1 MVAAAVV
8 VGAASVAGGAI
19 SASGARSAG
28 RAQADAAK
36 QAAQLDKEMYYDQAA
51 RMEPFR
57 QAGLTTQTEL
67 MRQLGLSGDPNSQGY
82 GNLMR
87 NFSEQD
93 FKADPGYSFR
103 LTEGLK
109 AIDRTAAARGNLIS
123 GAAMKA
129 AGRYG
134 QDMASQE
141 YQNAYN
147 RYNNDRSTNYQ
158 MLTGQQSVGQN
169 ASNAMNQASGQYAQN
184 AGDAYMQAGNAR
196 ASGYVGAANAWSGA
210 LNNMSNMYMMN
221 KFYG

>member
-28 RAQADAAK
+28 RAQADAAR
-36 QAAQLDKEMYYDQAA
+36 QAAELDKEMYYDQVA
-51 RMEPFR
+51 RQEPFR
-57 QAGLTTQTEL
+57 QAGLTTQAEL
-67 MRQLGLSGDPNSQGY
+67 MRQMGLGGDPASQGY
-82 GNLMR
+82 GNLLR
-87 NFSEQD
+87 NFSDED
-93 FKADPGYSFR
+93 FQADPGYSFR
-103 LTEGLK
+103 LAEGLK
-109 AIDRTAAARGNLIS
+109 AIDRTAAARGNMIS

-141 YQNAYN
+141 YQNAYGRFMGN
-147 RYNNDRSTNYQ
+147 KASNYN
-158 MLTGQQSVGQN
+158 MLTGQQAVGQG
-169 ASNAMNQASGQYAQN
+169 ASNSMNQASGQYAQN
-184 AGDAYMQAGNAR
+184 AGDAYMNAGNAR

>member
-67 MRQLGLSGDPNSQGY
+67 MRQLGLSGDANSAGY
-82 GNLMR
+82 GNLLK
-87 NFSEQD
+87 NFSQQD
-93 FKADPGYSFR
+93 FQTDPGYGFR
-103 LTEGLK
+103 LKEGLK
-109 AIDRTAAARGNLIS
+109 AIDRTAAARGNMIS

-129 AGRYG
+129 AERYG

>member
-28 RAQADAAK
+28 RAQADAAR
-36 QAAQLDKEMYYDQAA
+36 QAAELDKEMYYDQVA
-51 RMEPFR
+51 RQEPFR
-57 QAGLTTQTEL
+57 QAGLTTQAEL
-67 MRQLGLSGDPNSQGY
+67 MRQMGLGGEPASQGY
-82 GNLMR
+82 GNLLR
-87 NFSEQD
+87 NFSDED
-93 FKADPGYSFR
+93 FQADPGYAFR
-103 LTEGLK
+103 LAEGLK
-109 AIDRTAAARGNLIS
+109 AIDRTAAARGNMIS

-141 YQNAYN
+141 YQNAYGRFMGN
-147 RYNNDRSTNYQ
+147 KASNYN
-158 MLTGQQSVGQN
+158 MLTGQQAVGQG
-169 ASNAMNQASGQYAQN
+169 ASNSMNQASGQYAQN
-184 AGDAYMQAGNAR
+184 AGDAYMNAGNAR

>member
-67 MRQLGLSGDPNSQGY
+67 MRQLGLSGDANSAGY
-82 GNLMR
+82 GNLLK
-87 NFSEQD
+87 NFSQQD
-93 FKADPGYSFR
+93 FQADPGYGFR
-103 LTEGLK
+103 LKEGLK
-109 AIDRTAAARGNLIS
+109 AIDRTAAARGNMIS

-129 AGRYG
+129 AERYG

-221 KFYG
+221 KLYG

>member
-1 MVAAAVV
+1 MVAAAVI

-19 SASGARSAG
+19 SASGAKSAG

-67 MRQLGLSGDPNSQGY
+67 MRQMGLSGDANSAGY
-82 GNLMR
+82 GNLLK
-87 NFSEQD
+87 NFSQQD
-93 FKADPGYSFR
+93 FQADPGYGFR
-103 LTEGLK
+103 LKEGLK
-109 AIDRTAAARGNLIS
+109 AIDRTAAARGNMIS

-129 AGRYG
+129 AERYG

>member
-1 MVAAAVV
+1 
-8 VGAASVAGGAI
+8 
-19 SASGARSAG
+19 
-28 RAQADAAK
+28 
-36 QAAQLDKEMYYDQAA
+36 MYYDQAA

>member
-67 MRQLGLSGDPNSQGY
+67 MRQLGLSGDANSAGY
-82 GNLMR
+82 GNLLK
-87 NFSEQD
+87 NFSQQD
-93 FKADPGYSFR
+93 FQEDPGYGFR
-103 LTEGLK
+103 LKEGLK
-109 AIDRTAAARGNLIS
+109 AIDRTAAARGNMIS

-129 AGRYG
+129 AERYG

>member
-28 RAQADAAK
+28 RAQADAAR
-36 QAAQLDKEMYYDQAA
+36 QAAELDKEMYYDQAA

-67 MRQLGLSGDPNSQGY
+67 MRQMGLSGNANSAGY
-82 GNLMR
+82 GNLLK
-87 NFSEQD
+87 NFSQQD
-93 FKADPGYSFR
+93 FQADPGYGFR
-103 LTEGLK
+103 LKEGLK
-109 AIDRTAAARGNLIS
+109 AIDRTAAARGNMIS

-129 AGRYG
+129 AERYG

-221 KFYG
+221 KLYG

>member
-28 RAQADAAK
+28 RAQADAAR
-36 QAAQLDKEMYYDQAA
+36 QAAELDKEMYYDQAA

-67 MRQLGLSGDPNSQGY
+67 MRQLGLSGDANSAGY
-82 GNLMR
+82 GNLLK
-87 NFSEQD
+87 NFSQQD
-93 FKADPGYSFR
+93 FQADPGYGFR
-103 LTEGLK
+103 LKEGLK
-109 AIDRTAAARGNLIS
+109 AIDRTAAARGNMIS

-129 AGRYG
+129 AERYG

-221 KFYG
+221 KLYG